1 MNIIIYI
8 GVGILVY
15 FLIKR
20 QNKLTPEEIAA
31 QKKREEEEAEM
42 RKVQAE
48 KQKKKEQ
55 ERIKKQKEKEKKLL
69 SDLLNSNERV
79 YFSYSF
85 VSKTSDLFLIDSS
98 TNNILKFSK
107 TNAEKLYEEGF
118 KIVDIDKTGSSAQL
132 EDFNFVIRFSKQM

>member
-42 RKVQAE
+42 RKAQAE

-98 TNNILKFSK
+98 TNNIL
-107 TNAEKLYEEGF
+107 E
-118 KIVDIDKTGSSAQL
+118 I
-132 EDFNFVIRFSKQM
+132 SKQK

>member
-1 MNIIIYI
+1 
-8 GVGILVY
+8 
-15 FLIKR
+15 
-20 QNKLTPEEIAA
+20 
-31 QKKREEEEAEM
+31 M
-42 RKVQAE
+42 RKAQAE